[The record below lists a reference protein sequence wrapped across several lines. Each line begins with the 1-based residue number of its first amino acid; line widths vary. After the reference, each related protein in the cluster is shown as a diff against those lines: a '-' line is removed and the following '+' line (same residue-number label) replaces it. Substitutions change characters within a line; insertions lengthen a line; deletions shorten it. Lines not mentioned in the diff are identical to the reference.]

1 MGSVRAPL
9 PLILVTVLAAL
20 AGGCAARTGA
30 APASA
35 PVELR
40 APAPPPR
47 VLPAPPDP
55 VEPEAT
61 EPAPAAAPAAAPA
74 RPATRPASRP
84 PAPDSTPPRS
94 GPARPPAL
102 RPGVA
107 PGASATTEAAV
118 LALLEAARRDLSR
131 ITPAPLTADARTQYD
146 AASRFAEQA
155 DAALKARNLV
165 YAGMLADKAATLAAA
180 LLR

>member
-1 MGSVRAPL
+1 MEGVRIPL
-9 PLILVTVLAAL
+9 PLMLVTVLAAL
-20 AGGCAARTGA
+20 AGGCAARTSA

-40 APAPPPR
+40 PPAPPPR
-47 VLPAPPDP
+47 VLPPPPDQAQ
-55 VEPEAT
+55 PEAAEPVAAVAPAAT
-61 EPAPAAAPAAAPA
+61 PPRPATRPVVRPPAPAAAP
-74 RPATRPASRP
+74 P
-84 PAPDSTPPRS
+84 PPGAVP
-94 GPARPPAL
+94 PPAL

-107 PGASATTEAAV
+107 PGASATTEAAI

-131 ITPAPLTADARTQYD
+131 ITPATLTADARTQYD

-165 YAGMLADKAATLAAA
+165 YAGMLADKAATLASA